1 MLECLVI
8 VDMQDYFIGEIGI
21 INGNRIDTRR
31 GYLVAQIIKHIKIAK
46 KKGIPI
52 ICLEYVD
59 MNYYDDCIA
68 ATWTC
73 KEIRDELKY
82 YKKAYYA
89 LKDIDNG
96 SVAVIDVLTGVQ
108 PRRGL
113 ARKGKRLHKWIKGN
127 QKVSFTVC
135 GVNLHACVHDTVE
148 SLKNKGHTVCIIPE
162 ATRNVWNDDCIDMKT
177 VHREFWINRRPVK
190 ETFDFLSLVMS

>member
-8 VDMQDYFIGEIGI
+8 VDMQDYFIGDIGV

-31 GYLVAQIIKHIKIAK
+31 GYLVAQTIKHIKIAK

-52 ICLEYVD
+52 ICLEYD
-59 MNYYDDCIA
+59 DIYYECDGITA
-68 ATWTC
+68 NWTC

-82 YKKAYYA
+82 YKKAYYP
-89 LKDIDNG
+89 LKDIDDG
-96 SVAVIDVLTGVQ
+96 SEEVIDVLKGVQ

-113 ARKGKRLHKWIKGN
+113 ARNGKRLHKWIKGK

-135 GVNLHACVHDTVE
+135 GVNLDACVHDTVE
-148 SLKNKGHTVCIIPE
+148 SLKYKGHTVRIIPE
-162 ATRNVWNDDCIDMKT
+162 ATRNVWDDKCIDINT
-177 VHREFWINRRPVK
+177 VHREFWINSRPVK